1 MQRERMKRAKTMS
14 EPTKIPMTTH
24 SLRPKIEVGFDS
36 SVSTNAASY
45 TDIFFFF
52 SLSLFC
58 FVFCLCMCVFFAYVC
73 VKESEENG

>member
-1 MQRERMKRAKTMS
+1 MQRESMKRAKTMS

-45 TDIFFFF
+45 IDIFFFF
-52 SLSLFC
+52 LSLSLFC
-58 FVFCLCMCVFFAYVC
+58 FLFMYVRVFLCMC
-73 VKESEENG
+73 E

>member
-45 TDIFFFF
+45 TDIFFFL
-52 SLSLFC
+52 LSFFVLFC
-58 FVFCLCMCVFFAYVC
+58 FLFMYVCVFCLCMC
-73 VKESEENG
+73 E

>member
-1 MQRERMKRAKTMS
+1 MQRESMKRAKTMS

-45 TDIFFFF
+45 TDIFFSFSFF
-52 SLSLFC
+52 VLFC
-58 FVFCLCMCVFFAYVC
+58 FLFMYVRVFVFMYV
-73 VKESEENG
+73 

>member
-45 TDIFFFF
+45 TDIFFF
-52 SLSLFC
+52 SSLFLC
-58 FVFCLCMCVFFAYVC
+58 FVLFSVYVC
-73 VKESEENG
+73 VCFLLMYV

>member
-36 SVSTNAASY
+36 SVFTNAASY
-45 TDIFFFF
+45 TDIFFFLSF
-52 SLSLFC
+52 SLFC
-58 FVFCLCMCVFFAYVC
+58 VVLFSVYVC
-73 VKESEENG
+73 VCVFVFMYV

>member
-1 MQRERMKRAKTMS
+1 MQRESMKRAKTIS

-45 TDIFFFF
+45 IDIFFSSF
-52 SLSLFC
+52 LFLC
-58 FVFCLCMCVFFAYVC
+58 FVFCLCMCVFFLC
-73 VKESEENG
+73 MCE

>member
-1 MQRERMKRAKTMS
+1 MQRESMKRAKTMS

-45 TDIFFFF
+45 IDIFFLPFSFF
-52 SLSLFC
+52 VLFS
-58 FVFCLCMCVFFAYVC
+58 VYVC
-73 VKESEENG
+73 ACFFMYV